1 MSQHPNASP
10 AGVCRIVVS
19 LCLLLCAGCASP
31 FGHPEDDLIGP
42 SLQRLHE
49 IQTVDLATQSGAEP
63 LTVEQAAGQAIEELI
78 KRSRI
83 AASTEV
89 GIADVR
95 MAALANNLDLE
106 VELVNPS
113 IAQTTVDEEEAKFEA
128 TFFGSARRTR
138 RDDPV
143 EFVTQSA
150 QSDSTR
156 FNLGVDIPLRTGG
169 RITVDFPFGRS
180 DTDNPFSSFQGE
192 AAFDAGMQFSISQ
205 ELLRGAGVEANTYS
219 IKVARYQRKITD
231 ARTKLEAIRILANA
245 DKAYW
250 LVYAARR
257 QLDVRIQQYELAVEQ
272 LDQAR
277 RRFTA
282 GDSPAVDVTRAE
294 SGVASSLEDIIVA
307 ETIMK
312 RRQRNLKRIMNR
324 PDLPL
329 SGDTAIITTTLPRPV
344 YLDLDPVALGEYAV
358 ANRMEMLELEMQ
370 LAIDAATVGFQKN
383 AALPLFTLDY
393 SYSVSGRDSSWGG
406 ALDQIVDRSFT
417 GWTVGLN
424 TRIAIGNEA
433 AKSRMHRAILT
444 RLQRLATKEQRR
456 LSILLEVYN
465 AVDLLNQEWQRILAA
480 RQAVILA
487 GRTYEGE
494 RRQFDVGMRTST
506 DVLDAAARLADAQSS
521 EVRALADYEIA
532 RVDIAFGTGTLLGY
546 GRILWSP
553 IDLPAGEEDPSKA
566 SGGAEEVN

>member
-1 MSQHPNASP
+1 MSQHGIASP
-10 AGVCRIVVS
+10 AGVCRIVVT
-19 LCLLLCAGCASP
+19 LGLLLCAGCANP
-31 FGHPEDDLIGP
+31 FGHPEDDLVGP

-49 IQTVDLATQSGAEP
+49 IKTVDLEAQSGAEP
-63 LTVEQAAGQAIEELI
+63 LTVEQAADQAIEEMI
-78 KRSRI
+78 RRSMTV
-83 AASTEV
+83 ASTEV

-138 RDDPV
+138 LDDPV
-143 EFVTQSA
+143 EFVTQTA
-150 QSDSTR
+150 QSDITR
-156 FNLGVDIPLRTGG
+156 FDLGVDIPLRTGG

-192 AAFDAGMQFSISQ
+192 SAFDAAAQFSISQ
-205 ELLRGAGVEANTYS
+205 ELLRGAGVEVNTYS

-245 DKAYW
+245 DKGYW

-272 LDQAR
+272 LEQAR
-277 RRFTA
+277 RRFNA
-282 GDSPAVDVTRAE
+282 GDSPEVDVTRAE

-307 ETIMK
+307 ETIQK
-312 RRQRNLKRIMNR
+312 RRQRDLKRIMNR
-324 PDLPL
+324 PDLPM
-329 SGDTAIITTTLPRPV
+329 SANTTIITTTLPAPV

-370 LAIDAATVGFQKN
+370 LAIDAATVGLEKN
-383 AALPLFTLDY
+383 AALPLFTIDY
-393 SYSVSGRDSSWGG
+393 SYNVSGRDSSWGG
-406 ALDQIVDRSFT
+406 ALDQIVDRTFT

-424 TRIAIGNEA
+424 TRIPIGNEA
-433 AKSRMHRAILT
+433 AKSRVHRAILT
-444 RLQRLATKEQRR
+444 RLQRLSTKEQRR

-546 GRILWSP
+546 GRILWTP
-553 IDLPAGEEDPSKA
+553 IGLPAGEENPSKA
-566 SGGAEEVN
+566 TGGAQEVN